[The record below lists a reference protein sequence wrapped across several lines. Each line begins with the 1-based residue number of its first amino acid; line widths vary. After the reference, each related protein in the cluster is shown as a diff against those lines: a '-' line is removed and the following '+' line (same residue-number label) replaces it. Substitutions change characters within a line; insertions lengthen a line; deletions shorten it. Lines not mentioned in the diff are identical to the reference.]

1 MAKQPLPL
9 AGIRVVDYTH
19 FLAGPYL
26 SRCLAGLGAEVI
38 KVERPTTGDAGR
50 HHPYFINGQS
60 GYFLQQNMGKQ
71 GLCVNLKDPRGLK
84 LVRELV
90 RTADV
95 FVENYRPGALE
106 KLGLGYKELSRLNA
120 RLVYCSVSAYGH
132 TGPDAARPGFGV
144 IAEAKSGA
152 MAMIGVPGEPPPLFR
167 MPIADMYA
175 GIHGVAAVC
184 AALVGRATTGK
195 GQHIDTALY
204 DCMVGMHDYA
214 VQCYTMSGGKETPVQ
229 TGYDLPQSTVYG
241 VFPARDGNLVIAAQ
255 VDDAWKRLARVVG
268 GEALA
273 ADTRFHNPEGRNTN
287 REEILGRIRAWT
299 ILQSV
304 KTCIAALDAAEVPCA
319 PVQNIDAVL
328 ADPQVK
334 ARGMIVEQDHPVL
347 GKIRLANVPFKFSDC
362 DVTPR
367 TAAPLMGQ
375 HNREIAAK
383 LGFSQVEI
391 DAMVADG
398 VLYAEEAVAR
408 LPAATKVRRQSGRNR
423 VAKRA
428 Q

>member
-1 MAKQPLPL
+1 MATQPLPL

-26 SRCLAGLGAEVI
+26 SRCLAGMGAEVI
-38 KVERPTTGDAGR
+38 KVERPPAGDAGR
-50 HHPYFINGQS
+50 HHPYFKDGQS

-71 GLCVNLKDPRGLK
+71 GLCVNMKDARGMK
-84 LVRELV
+84 LVHELV

-95 FVENYRPGALE
+95 FVENYRPGALK
-106 KLGLGYKELSRLNA
+106 KLGLGYDELSKLNP

-184 AALVGRATTGK
+184 AALVGRTVSGK

-204 DCMVGMHDYA
+204 DCMIGMHDFA
-214 VQCYTMSGGKETPVQ
+214 VQCYTMSGGTELPVQ
-229 TGYDLPQSTVYG
+229 TGHDLPQATVYG
-241 VFPARDGNLVIAAQ
+241 VFPARDGNVVIAAQ
-255 VDDAWKRLARVVG
+255 VDDAWKRLAKLIG
-268 GEALA
+268 GDALA
-273 ADTRFHNPEGRNTN
+273 GDARFHTPDGRNAN
-287 REEILGRIRAWT
+287 RSEVLGKVKAWT
-299 ILQSV
+299 AARTV
-304 KTCIAALDAAEVPCA
+304 KECTAALDAADVPGA

-328 ADPQVK
+328 ADPQVH
-334 ARGMIVEQDHPVL
+334 ARNMIVEQEHPVL
-347 GKIRLANVPFKFSDC
+347 GKVRLANIPFKFSDC

-367 TAAPLMGQ
+367 SVAPLMGQ

-383 LGFSQVEI
+383 LGFSAPEI
-391 DAMVADG
+391 DAMERDG
-398 VLYAEEAVAR
+398 VLHAEEAVAA
-408 LPAATKVRRQSGRNR
+408 LPA
-423 VAKRA
+423 
-428 Q
+428 

>member
-1 MAKQPLPL
+1 MATQPLPL

-26 SRCLAGLGAEVI
+26 SRCLAGMGAEVI
-38 KVERPTTGDAGR
+38 KVERPPAGDAGR
-50 HHPYFINGQS
+50 HHPYFKDGQS

-71 GLCVNLKDPRGLK
+71 GLCVNMKDARGMK
-84 LVRELV
+84 LVHELV

-95 FVENYRPGALE
+95 FVENYRPGALK
-106 KLGLGYKELSRLNA
+106 KLGLGYDELSKLNP

-184 AALVGRATTGK
+184 AALVGRTVSGK

-204 DCMVGMHDYA
+204 DCMIGMHDFA
-214 VQCYTMSGGKETPVQ
+214 VQCYTMSGGTELPVQ
-229 TGYDLPQSTVYG
+229 TGHDLPQATVYG
-241 VFPARDGNLVIAAQ
+241 VFPARDGNVVIAAQ
-255 VDDAWKRLARVVG
+255 VDDAWKRLAKLIG
-268 GEALA
+268 GDALA
-273 ADTRFHNPEGRNTN
+273 GDARFHTPDGRNAN
-287 REEILGRIRAWT
+287 RSEVLGKVKAWT
-299 ILQSV
+299 AARTV
-304 KTCIAALDAAEVPCA
+304 KECTAALDAADVPGA

-328 ADPQVK
+328 ADPQVH
-334 ARGMIVEQDHPVL
+334 ARNMIVEQEHPVL
-347 GKIRLANVPFKFSDC
+347 GKVRLANIPFKFSDC

-367 TAAPLMGQ
+367 SVAPLMGQ

-383 LGFSQVEI
+383 LGFSAPEI
-391 DAMVADG
+391 DAMERDV
-398 VLYAEEAVAR
+398 VLHAEEAVAA
-408 LPAATKVRRQSGRNR
+408 LPA
-423 VAKRA
+423 
-428 Q
+428 

>member
-1 MAKQPLPL
+1 MATQPLPL

-38 KVERPTTGDAGR
+38 KVERPTAGDAGR
-50 HHPYFINGQS
+50 HHPYFKDGQS

-71 GLCVNLKDPRGLK
+71 GLCVNLRDPRGLK
-84 LVRELV
+84 LVHELV

-95 FVENYRPGALE
+95 FVENYRPGALDR
-106 KLGLGYKELSRLNA
+106 LGLGYEALSKLNP

-132 TGPDAARPGFGV
+132 TGPDASRPGFGA

-152 MAMIGVPGEPPPLFR
+152 MAMLGVPGEPPPLFR

-195 GQHIDTALY
+195 GTHIDTALY
-204 DCMVGMHDYA
+204 DCMVGMHDFA
-214 VQCYTMSGGKETPVQ
+214 VQCYTMSGGTEIPEQ
-229 TGYDLPQSTVYG
+229 TGHDLPQSTVYG
-241 VFPARDGNLVIAAQ
+241 VFPARDGNVVIAAQ

-268 GEALA
+268 GDALA
-273 ADTRFHNPEGRNTN
+273 ADARFHTPDGRNGN
-287 REEILGRIRAWT
+287 RAEVLGHVRAWT
-299 ILQSV
+299 ARHEVGEI
-304 KTCIAALDAAEVPCA
+304 TAALDAAEVPCA
-319 PVQNIDAVL
+319 AVQNIDAVL
-328 ADPQVK
+328 ADPQVR
-334 ARGMIVEQDHPVL
+334 ARNMIVEQDHPVL
-347 GKIRLANVPFKFSDC
+347 GRVRLANVPFRFSGC
-362 DVTPR
+362 DTTPR
-367 TAAPLMGQ
+367 TAAPLLGQ

-383 LGFSQVEI
+383 LGFPAAEI
-391 DAMVADG
+391 EAMVADG

-408 LPAATKVRRQSGRNR
+408 LAAG
-423 VAKRA
+423 
-428 Q
+428 

>member
-1 MAKQPLPL
+1 MATQPLPL

-26 SRCLAGLGAEVI
+26 SRCLAGMGAEVI
-38 KVERPTTGDAGR
+38 KVERPTAGDAGR
-50 HHPYFINGQS
+50 HHPYFIDGQS
-60 GYFLQQNMGKQ
+60 GYFLQQNMGKK
-71 GLCVNLKDPRGLK
+71 GLCVNLKDARGLK
-84 LVRELV
+84 LVHALV

-95 FVENYRPGALE
+95 LVENYRPGALDR
-106 KLGLGYKELSRLNA
+106 LGLGYAELSQLNP

-132 TGPDAARPGFGV
+132 TGPDASKPGFGV

-195 GQHIDTALY
+195 GQHVDTALY
-204 DCMVGMHDYA
+204 DCMVGMHDFA
-214 VQCYTMSGGKETPVQ
+214 VQCYTMSRGKEIPVQ

-241 VFPARDGNLVIAAQ
+241 VFPAQDGNLVIAAQ
-255 VDDAWKRLARVVG
+255 VDDAWKRLAKLIG
-268 GEALA
+268 GDALA
-273 ADTRFHNPEGRNTN
+273 ADTRFHHPAGRNTC
-287 REEILGRIRAWT
+287 REEILGKIKAWT
-299 ILQSV
+299 KARSV
-304 KTCIAALDAAEVPCA
+304 KECTAALDTAEVPCA

-328 ADPQVK
+328 EDPQVK
-334 ARGMIVEQDHPVL
+334 ARGMIVEQEHPVL
-347 GKIRLANVPFKFSDC
+347 GTIKLANIPFKFSDC

-367 TAAPLMGQ
+367 TAAPLLGQ

-383 LGFSQVEI
+383 LGFSPTDIE
-391 DAMVADG
+391 AMVKDG
-398 VLYAEEAVAR
+398 VLYAEEAVAQ
-408 LPAATKVRRQSGRNR
+408 LAA
-423 VAKRA
+423 A
-428 Q
+428 

>member
-1 MAKQPLPL
+1 MPTQPLPL
-9 AGIRVVDYTH
+9 AGVRVIDYTH

-38 KVERPTTGDAGR
+38 KVERPTAGDAGR

-84 LVRELV
+84 LLHELV

-106 KLGLGYKELSRLNA
+106 KLGLGYKELSALNP

-132 TGPDAARPGFGV
+132 TGPDAARPGFGL

-152 MAMIGVPGEPPPLFR
+152 MAMVGVPGEPPPLFR

-184 AALVGRATTGK
+184 AALFGRVTSGK

-204 DCMVGMHDYA
+204 DCMISMHDFA
-214 VQCYTMSGGKETPVQ
+214 VQCYTMSGGKELPVQ
-229 TGYDLPQSTVYG
+229 TGYDLPHATVYG
-241 VFPARDGNLVIAAQ
+241 VFPARDGNVVIAAQ
-255 VDDAWKRLARVVG
+255 VDDAWKRLAKLIG
-268 GEALA
+268 GDALA
-273 ADTRFHNPEGRNTN
+273 SDTRFHDPDGRNGN
-287 REEILGRIRAWT
+287 REEILAKVKTWAAAR
-299 ILQSV
+299 SV
-304 KTCIAALDAAEVPCA
+304 KECTAALDAAEVPCA

-328 ADPQVK
+328 ADPQVA
-334 ARGMIVEQDHPVL
+334 ARNMIVEHDHPVL
-347 GKIRLANVPFKFSDC
+347 GKTRLANVPFKFSDC

-367 TAAPLMGQ
+367 TTAPLMGQ

-383 LGFSQVEI
+383 LGFSPAEI
-391 DAMVADG
+391 EAMVKDG
-398 VLYAEEAVAR
+398 VLYAEAAVGR
-408 LPAATKVRRQSGRNR
+408 LPA
-423 VAKRA
+423 
-428 Q
+428 

>member
-1 MAKQPLPL
+1 MAMQPPPL

-38 KVERPTTGDAGR
+38 KVERPTAGDAGR

-60 GYFLQQNMGKQ
+60 GYFLQQNMGKK
-71 GLCVNLKDPRGLK
+71 GLCVNLKDARGLK
-84 LVRELV
+84 LLHELV

-95 FVENYRPGALE
+95 FVENYRPGALD
-106 KLGLGYKELSRLNA
+106 KLGLGFKQLSQLNP

-132 TGPDAARPGFGV
+132 SGPDQARPGFGL

-167 MPIADMYA
+167 MPLADMYA
-175 GIHGVAAVC
+175 GIHGVAGVC
-184 AALVGRATTGK
+184 AALVGRAATGK
-195 GQHIDTALY
+195 GQHVDTALY

-214 VQCYTMSGGKETPVQ
+214 VQCYTMSGGKEIPMQ

-241 VFPARDGNLVIAAQ
+241 VFPAQDGNLVIAAQ
-255 VDDAWKRLARVVG
+255 VDDVWKRLAKVVG
-268 GEALA
+268 GPALA
-273 ADTRFHNPEGRNTN
+273 ADTRFHNPEGRNAN
-287 REEILGRIRAWT
+287 REEILGKIKAWT
-299 ILQSV
+299 KAHSV
-304 KTCIAALDAAEVPCA
+304 DACIAALWAAAVPCA

-328 ADPQVK
+328 EDPQVK
-334 ARGMIVEQDHPVL
+334 ARGMLVEQEHPVL
-347 GKIRLANVPFKFSDC
+347 GKVRLANIPFKFSDC

-375 HNREIAAK
+375 HNREIAAG
-383 LGFSQVEI
+383 LGFSPAEI
-391 DAMVADG
+391 EAMVGEG
-398 VLYAEEAVAR
+398 VLYAEEAVGR
-408 LPAATKVRRQSGRNR
+408 LQALSPVLS
-423 VAKRA
+423 
-428 Q
+428 

>member
-1 MAKQPLPL
+1 MATQPLPL

-38 KVERPTTGDAGR
+38 KVERPKAGDAGR
-50 HHPYFINGQS
+50 HHPYFTNGQS

-71 GLCVNLKDPRGLK
+71 GLCVNLKDARGLK
-84 LVRELV
+84 LLHELV

-95 FVENYRPGALE
+95 FVENYRPGALD
-106 KLGLGYKELSRLNA
+106 KLGLGYKELSQLNPRLI
-120 RLVYCSVSAYGH
+120 YCSVSAYGH
-132 TGPDAARPGFGV
+132 TGPDKERPGFGL

-152 MAMIGVPGEPPPLFR
+152 MAMIGMPGEPPPLFR

-175 GIHGVAAVC
+175 GIHGVAGVC
-184 AALVGRATTGK
+184 AALVGRTVTGK

-204 DCMVGMHDYA
+204 DCMVGMHDFA
-214 VQCYTMSGGKETPVQ
+214 VQCYTLSGGKEIPVQ
-229 TGYDLPQSTVYG
+229 TGHDLPQSTVYG

-255 VDDAWKRLARVVG
+255 VDDAWKRLARVIG

-273 ADTRFHNPEGRNTN
+273 ADTRFHVPEGRNAHSG
-287 REEILGRIRAWT
+287 EILARIKAWT
-299 ILQSV
+299 MARSV
-304 KTCIAALDAAEVPCA
+304 KECTATLDAAEVPCA
-319 PVQNIDAVL
+319 QVQNIDAVL
-328 ADPQVK
+328 ADPQIK
-334 ARGMIVEQDHPVL
+334 ARNMIVEQDHPVL
-347 GKIRLANVPFKFSDC
+347 GKVRLANIPFKFSDC

-383 LGFSQVEI
+383 LGFAAEEI
-391 DAMVADG
+391 EAMVKDG

-408 LPAATKVRRQSGRNR
+408 L
-423 VAKRA
+423 RA
-428 Q
+428 G